1 MGCSILKTMIEDD
14 KLVFHDYDII
24 NELTAFVS
32 KRMTY
37 ELEIGHNDD
46 LVMCMVIFAWWT
58 SQNYFRDMTDV
69 DVRKALFE
77 EKQQQLDEE
86 LTPFGFIDDG
96 RMMIVGM
103 MMVFGC
109 LESRT
114 IIDKKNHDDYG
125 CGQIQRRS
133 TWHSN

>member
-1 MGCSILKTMIEDD
+1 MIEDD
-14 KLVFHDYDII
+14 KLLFQDYDII

-37 ELEIGHNDD
+37 EAEVGHHDD

-77 EKQQQLDEE
+77 EKQQQIDEE

-96 RMMIVGM
+96 
-103 MMVFGC
+103 
-109 LESRT
+109 
-114 IIDKKNHDDYG
+114 IDDDRWNDDG
-125 CGQIQRRS
+125 VWLS
-133 TWHSN
+133 